1 VSEVVLAVVAAA
13 IVLLIFILAPWRG
26 RQDAL
31 DERDVYTALTQD
43 ALDERDVYTALTGE
57 DPDEA

>member
-1 VSEVVLAVVAAA
+1 MSEVVLAVVAAA

-31 DERDVYTALTQD
+31 DERDVYTALT
-43 ALDERDVYTALTGE
+43 GE